1 MSGLTSPERAFGDV
15 PEDGGRTLHESLTG
29 APAATLVYALPLAL
43 LLLAWFRVRRR
54 EELRCLE
61 ALERSRDAGLLEP
74 VSLHPVI
81 DRAVCMGCGACT
93 RACPQ
98 GDVLGVV
105 GGQAELVNPTHCIGH
120 GACQRACPTDA
131 IALAIGTETRGVEIP
146 RLGPDFET
154 NVPGVFVAGELGG
167 MGLIRNAVQQGRR
180 AVEAI
185 RKLPGVG
192 EGDRLD
198 LVVVGAGPA
207 GIAASLTALAH
218 GLRFATLEQDTLGGA
233 IRHHPRGKV
242 VVLHPV
248 EFPLVG
254 RVRMR
259 EMPKEALLAFFER
272 VCRDTGLRIR
282 EGERVEEVRPEG
294 DGFAVRSS
302 SGWLAARAVLLAVG
316 RRGTPRRL
324 GVPGEERS
332 KVVYRLADP
341 AQYRGARVLVVG
353 GGNSALEAAIRL
365 AEERGCRPTL
375 AYRGRAFVRATPGNR
390 ERVAALSAAGRLDL
404 RLETVVEEIAEDR
417 VRLHTRS
424 GSEWLG
430 NDAVVVCAGGVLP
443 TDFLRRIG
451 VEVETRFGEPLLP

>member
-1 MSGLTSPERAFGDV
+1 MP
-15 PEDGGRTLHESLTG
+15 PEDGGRSVNDPLAGVPTEALIY
-29 APAATLVYALPLAL
+29 AAPLAL
-43 LLLAWFRVRRR
+43 LLLCYFRARRSSER
-54 EELRCLE
+54 ASLR
-61 ALERSRDAGLLEP
+61 ALERSRETGLSEP

-81 DRAVCMGCGACT
+81 DRTVCMGCGACA
-93 RACPQ
+93 RACPE

-120 GACQRACPTDA
+120 GACQRACPTGA
-131 IALAIGTETRGVEIP
+131 ISLAIGTETRGVEIP
-146 RLGPDFET
+146 RLGPNFET
-154 NVPGVFVAGELGG
+154 NVPGIFVAGELGG
-167 MGLIRNAVQQGRR
+167 MGLIRNAAEQGRR

-185 RKLPGVG
+185 RKLPGIG

-207 GIAASLTALAH
+207 GIAASLTALQH

-242 VVLHPV
+242 IVLHPV

-259 EMPKEALLAFFER
+259 EMPKEELLRFFEA

-282 EGERVEEVRPEG
+282 ERERVDHIRPEG

-302 SGWLAARAVLLAVG
+302 SGWLATRAVLLAVG

-324 GVPGEERS
+324 GVPGEELG
-332 KVVYRLADP
+332 KVVYRLAEP
-341 AQYRGARVLVVG
+341 RQYRGMRTLVVG
-353 GGNSALEAAIRL
+353 GGNSALEAAIQL
-365 AEERGCRPTL
+365 AEEAACTPTL
-375 AYRGRAFVRATPGNR
+375 AYRGRTFVRATR
-390 ERVAALSAAGRLDL
+390 AHRDRVFELAAAGRIDL
-404 RLETVVEEIAEDR
+404 RLETEVEAIEASR
-417 VRLHTRS
+417 VRLRTPS
-424 GSEWLG
+424 GPLWLP

-443 TDFLRRIG
+443 TDFLGRIG
-451 VEVETRFGEPLLP
+451 VEVEIRHGEPWVA